1 MFRLTRTY
9 SVASFFGIALVAIA
23 LSMFYRTIAVRSLI
37 EHETQ
42 ANVSL
47 TQSFSNTLWP
57 RYADFV
63 ARAAGIPPQEL
74 AQQPEVQSLREEVV
88 QKFRGLQVVKIKIY
102 NMEGLTVYST
112 EPRQIGENKA
122 GNSGFQKARA
132 GEVASDLVF
141 RDHFSA
147 TEQVIENRNLLS
159 SYIPVYKTPG
169 GPVEGVIE
177 IYSDVTTLVA
187 EIERTEYTVLG
198 GVTGLLLLL
207 YLFLLMI
214 VRRADR
220 IIRSHENE
228 ERKAQAE
235 QIHYMAYHDPR
246 TGLANRALF
255 KDRFQHAIAVARRTD
270 KPVGVMFIDIDRF
283 KVINDSLGHEGGDA
297 VLVEAA
303 KRIRACLRASDTA
316 CRLGGDEFTVILER
330 LTSPDDAAE
339 AGSRVLGRV
348 SLSIKVGG
356 REILVTASIGIAV
369 YPGASQDI
377 QRLLKDADA
386 AMHEAKESG
395 RNRYVFYTRE
405 MEARAQESL
414 EYELGLRHA
423 LQNGE
428 FQVYYQ
434 PRVNTASGKV
444 TGVEALLRW
453 QHPDRG
459 MILPD
464 DFIPLLEDTGLVI
477 PVGEWVLGEA
487 CRQMRR
493 WHDAGYRSLGMSVN
507 LSMKQF
513 RSGTLLAGVQRA
525 LAESGLPP
533 EKLELELTE
542 SVLVDDT
549 EQALELMHQLK
560 KTGVTLSIDDFGTG
574 YSSLGYL
581 RRFPIDLLKIDGS
594 FVRDVTRNRGDATI
608 TTTIAVMAKTL
619 RLGILAEGVET
630 REQAR
635 FLKTIGCHEMQGFLF
650 SAPLLAEELGAQLGT
665 LDVLGLAG
673 FEPAPGETRGG
684 KPAVAR
690 RFSGG

>member
-132 GEVASDLVF
+132 GKVTSDLVF

-159 SYIPVYKTPG
+159 SYIPVHKIPG

-177 IYSDVTTLVA
+177 IYSDVTSLVA
-187 EIERTEYTVLG
+187 DIERTEYTVLG

-235 QIHYMAYHDPR
+235 QIHYMAYHDHL

-303 KRIRACLRASDTA
+303 RRIRACLRASDTA
-316 CRLGGDEFTVILER
+316 CRIGGDEFVVILEH
-330 LTSPDDAAE
+330 LSSTEDAAQAAKRLIGKFSE
-339 AGSRVLGRV
+339 PMKIGD
-348 SLSIKVGG
+348 
-356 REILVTASIGIAV
+356 REIIATASIGIAIH
-369 YPGASQDI
+369 PGATKDV
-377 QRLLKDADA
+377 QRLLKDANA
-386 AMHEAKESG
+386 AMHEAKETG
-395 RNRYVFYTRE
+395 RHRYVFYTQE
-405 MEARAQESL
+405 MDARAQESL
-414 EYELGLRHA
+414 EYELGLRQA
-423 LQNGE
+423 LQNRE
-428 FQVYYQ
+428 FTIYYQ
-434 PRVNTASGKV
+434 PRVNTAAGTV
-444 TGVEALLRW
+444 VGAEALLRW
-453 QHPDRG
+453 QHPSRG
-459 MILPD
+459 LVMPD
-464 DFIPLLEDTGLVI
+464 SFIPLLEDTGLVI
-477 PVGEWVLGEA
+477 PVGEWVLQQA
-487 CRQMRR
+487 CRQCRR
-493 WHDAGYRSLGMSVN
+493 WHDAGHDSLSVSVN

-513 RSGTLLAGVQRA
+513 RAGSLLGSVQHA
-525 LAESGLPP
+525 LEESGLPP
-533 EKLELELTE
+533 RFLELELTE
-542 SVLVDDT
+542 SVLVNDA
-549 EQALELMHQLK
+549 EQALGLMHELK
-560 KTGVTLSIDDFGTG
+560 KIGVTLSIDDFGTG
-574 YSSLGYL
+574 YSSLNYL

-594 FVRDVTRNRGDATI
+594 FIRDVIRNRGDAAI
-608 TTTIAVMAKTL
+608 TTTIAVMAKSL

-635 FLKTIGCHEMQGFLF
+635 FLRTIGCHDMQGFLF
-650 SAPLLAEELGAQLGT
+650 GEPVPVERFGSQLGKM
-665 LDVLGLAG
+665 DVLKLAG
-673 FEPAPGETRGG
+673 FDRALDITG
-684 KPAVAR
+684 
-690 RFSGG
+690 SGNAATA

>member
-132 GEVASDLVF
+132 GEVTSDLVF

-147 TEQVIENRNLLS
+147 TEQEIENRNLLS
-159 SYIPVYKTPG
+159 SYIPMRKTPG

-177 IYSDVTTLVA
+177 IYSDVTSLVA
-187 EIERTEYTVLG
+187 DIERTEYTVLG

-220 IIRSHENE
+220 IIRSHENA

-235 QIHYMAYHDPR
+235 QIHYMAYHDPL

-255 KDRFQHAIAVARRTD
+255 KDRFQHAVAVAARTQS
-270 KPVGVMFIDIDRF
+270 PVGIMFIDIDRF

-297 VLVEAA
+297 VLIEAA

-316 CRLGGDEFTVILER
+316 CRIGGDEFTVILEH
-330 LTSPDDAAE
+330 LPTSEDAAQAAMRLIQKFSE
-339 AGSRVLGRV
+339 PL
-348 SLSIKVGG
+348 KVGG
-356 REILVTASIGIAV
+356 REIIVTASIGISI
-369 YPGASQDI
+369 YPGATQDV
-377 QRLLKDADA
+377 QRLLKDANA

-395 RNRYVFYTRE
+395 RNRHVFYTQE
-405 MEARAQESL
+405 MDARAQESL
-414 EYELGLRHA
+414 EYEMGLHKA

-428 FQVYYQ
+428 FLIYYQ
-434 PRVNTASGKV
+434 PRVNTATGKV
-444 TGVEALLRW
+444 VGAEALLRW
-453 QHPDRG
+453 QHPSRG
-459 MILPD
+459 LVMPD
-464 DFIPLLEDTGLVI
+464 SFIPLLEDTGLVI
-477 PVGEWVLGEA
+477 PVGEWVLQQA
-487 CRQMRR
+487 CRQCRH
-493 WHDAGYRSLGMSVN
+493 WHDAGHDSLSVSVN

-513 RSGTLLAGVQRA
+513 RAGSLLGSVQHA
-525 LAESGLPP
+525 LEESGLPP
-533 EKLELELTE
+533 RFLELELTE
-542 SVLVDDT
+542 SVLVDDA
-549 EQALELMHQLK
+549 EQALGLMRELK
-560 KTGVTLSIDDFGTG
+560 DIGVSLSIDDFGTG
-574 YSSLGYL
+574 YSSLNYL
-581 RRFPIDLLKIDGS
+581 RRFPIDILKIDRS
-594 FVRDVTRNRGDATI
+594 FIRDVVHNRGDAAI
-608 TTTIAVMAKTL
+608 TTTIAVMAKSL

-650 SAPLLAEELGAQLGT
+650 GPAIPAEDFGAQLET
-665 LDVLGLAG
+665 LDVPKLAG
-673 FEPAPGETRGG
+673 FEPKSVLNPPGNS
-684 KPAVAR
+684 AVA
-690 RFSGG
+690 